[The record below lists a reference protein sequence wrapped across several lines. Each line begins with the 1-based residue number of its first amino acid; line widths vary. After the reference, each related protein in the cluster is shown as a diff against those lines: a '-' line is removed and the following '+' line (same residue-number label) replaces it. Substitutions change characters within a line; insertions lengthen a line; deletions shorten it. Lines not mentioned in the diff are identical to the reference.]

1 MGLRVFAPY
10 HGFSQLVTSFFASGS
25 LGILHVPF
33 APFLFLLFLARVLFF
48 LIRVTNQQK
57 SFPIF
62 SLFCPQIFSFELR
75 FFLVPIMSMYASFL
89 LDMISLT
96 EHVENNGFEP
106 LTPCLQSRCS
116 SQLS

>member
-48 LIRVTNQQK
+48 LDSRTQLAK
-57 SFPIF
+57 IF
-62 SLFCPQIFSFELR
+62 SDLFSFQSANL
-75 FFLVPIMSMYASFL
+75 FF
-89 LDMISLT
+89 
-96 EHVENNGFEP
+96 
-106 LTPCLQSRCS
+106 
-116 SQLS
+116 